1 MSNDR
6 GLFFSV
12 WQAILPTSLELWQ
25 SQSWDAVA
33 LWHWPGAATVRVAES
48 LETLHACSLSTMP
61 RVSWTLLVPWA
72 HWWVHICAYVCVYET
87 WVLSLTDGMLSQK
100 GLAWMLLLADYCIV
114 WADGESRGIS
124 MDVVRWLDTVIGW
137 LGVIIGWLDVN
148 TGWLIVLCVQAESV
162 DLGVA
167 VVIEWLDR
175 VTGWLSDVV
184 IGWLDVMND
193 SWTDCIFF
201 CRRRVRRVGCGC
213 CQNHA
218 CMTWFNTSLLYSTMT
233 TCGLPA
239 MLPWF

>member
-1 MSNDR
+1 MTVAC
-6 GLFFSV
+6 FS
-12 WQAILPTSLELWQ
+12 QCGRQFCLH
-25 SQSWDAVA
+25 
-33 LWHWPGAATVRVAES
+33 HWNSGRVRA
-48 LETLHACSLSTMP
+48 
-61 RVSWTLLVPWA
+61 
-72 HWWVHICAYVCVYET
+72 
-87 WVLSLTDGMLSQK
+87 GMLSHYGTGQGPPQWESPNPWRPYTHAHFRRCRECHERCWYHGHIGEFICVHMCVCMK
-100 GLAWMLLLADYCIV
+100 HGCCHWLMGCCHRRVWRECCYWLTIV
-114 WADGESRGIS
+114 LCGQMENQRGIS